1 MDPELF
7 LTYAPAL
14 ASGLGMTILCW
25 MTGSLGALV
34 LGLGI
39 ACSTQRGGTVV
50 RGVLCGV
57 TETIR
62 GVPLLIQLFIL
73 YYGLPELGIILEPLE
88 AGIIGFMIY
97 ASPYYAEVFRAGFLS
112 VPHGQIEAGRC
123 MALSEPTILRRII
136 LPQMLVSIT
145 APLTNVTIVL
155 IKETAV
161 LSVITVPELLYET
174 QSMASETFRY
184 VEPFLILALCYWGL
198 VELTS
203 RLGQRIEARATRHLA
218 PLTRPPG
225 KQGKDF

>member
-1 MDPELF
+1 M
-7 LTYAPAL
+7 
-14 ASGLGMTILCW
+14 
-25 MTGSLGALV
+25 
-34 LGLGI
+34 
-39 ACSTQRGGTVV
+39 V